1 MTETTATGAAPALE
15 KTEWQLLINGEW
27 VNSAG
32 GEQFE
37 TYNPATNTTLA
48 RVAKAGRE
56 DVDRAVAAARA
67 AFDGGKWW
75 PRLGAARRT
84 GILMKIAQ
92 LMSDRAAELARV
104 EVLNNGKAIG
114 QAQAEIS
121 QAIADFEFYAGATSK
136 ITGQT
141 IPVPG
146 AHFNYT
152 VREPVGVCAQI
163 IPWNYPLMMAAWKV
177 APALA
182 AGCTV
187 VLKPAS
193 ATPLTAL
200 MLGEICQEAG
210 LPPGV
215 LNILPGPG
223 AQIGT
228 YLAEHPGV
236 DKIAFTGET
245 TTGRDIMRR
254 AADTLKRVTLEL
266 GGKSPNLVFED
277 ADLESA
283 VNGSLFAIYYSAGQS
298 CEARSRLFVHES
310 VYDAF
315 VEQFVAKAGRLK
327 VGDPLDPK
335 TQMGSLISRAQWDR
349 VQSYVELGRQEGAEV
364 LVGGGRPQPDG
375 DERASA
381 LFSQGHFYLP
391 TALGNVHNQM
401 RVAQEEIFGP
411 VVTIQRFKSEAE
423 AIKLANDSQ
432 YGLAGTLWTR
442 DVGRAIRVAGAI
454 RSGVVTINTP
464 NTAFPGTPFGG
475 FKQSGF
481 GRELSMETLNLY
493 TELKSVIIYT
503 GEKPVNPFGL

>member
-1 MTETTATGAAPALE
+1 
-15 KTEWQLLINGEW
+15 
-27 VNSAG
+27 
-32 GEQFE
+32 
-37 TYNPATNTTLA
+37 
-48 RVAKAGRE
+48 
-56 DVDRAVAAARA
+56 
-67 AFDGGKWW
+67 
-75 PRLGAARRT
+75 
-84 GILMKIAQ
+84 
-92 LMSDRAAELARV
+92 
-104 EVLNNGKAIG
+104 
-114 QAQAEIS
+114 
-121 QAIADFEFYAGATSK
+121 
-136 ITGQT
+136 
-141 IPVPG
+141 
-146 AHFNYT
+146 
-152 VREPVGVCAQI
+152 VGVCAQI

-200 MLGEICQEAG
+200 LLGEICQEAG
-210 LPPGV
+210 VPPGV
-215 LNILPGPG
+215 LNILTGPG

-335 TQMGSLISRAQWDR
+335 TQIGSLISRAQWDR
-349 VQSYVELGRQEGAEV
+349 VHGYVELGQQEGAEV
-364 LVGGGRPQPDG
+364 LVGGGRPQPNG
-375 DERASA
+375 DEGANA
-381 LFSQGHFYLP
+381 LFSQGNFYLP
-391 TALGNVHNQM
+391 TALGNVDNRM

-423 AIKLANDSQ
+423 AIKLANDIQ
-432 YGLAGTLWTR
+432 YGLAGTLWTK

-481 GRELSMETLNLY
+481 GRELTMETLNLY